1 MVLAVVGLAGFTST
15 VVVHLSARYLA
26 HLSHQVLGGL
36 GFDRD
41 ETKWRRCTM
50 RRVLQ
55 QQGVDGGATR
65 EEQQQDKVDG
75 IGLGPEQRRRSF
87 WRLERPW
94 ASGARCHREVCEGA
108 MSRRQRHCELQQR
121 PRSWSTPPEDEA
133 GAYPGGREG
142 RRRWRS
148 ILPCP
153 RRGLTGRDG
162 VRRPGDGGALAMM
175 GIGRGG
181 ASHRL

>member
-1 MVLAVVGLAGFTST
+1 MNNTRRHGTCGRRTCWFHFDGSGTLVGE
-15 VVVHLSARYLA
+15 
-26 HLSHQVLGGL
+26 VLGGL

-94 ASGARCHREVCEGA
+94 ASGARCHREVCEGPCRGGRGTA
-108 MSRRQRHCELQQR
+108 NCSSGRDLGA
-121 PRSWSTPPEDEA
+121 PPPEDEA
-133 GAYPGGREG
+133 GAYPGGGEG

-181 ASHRL
+181 ASRRL